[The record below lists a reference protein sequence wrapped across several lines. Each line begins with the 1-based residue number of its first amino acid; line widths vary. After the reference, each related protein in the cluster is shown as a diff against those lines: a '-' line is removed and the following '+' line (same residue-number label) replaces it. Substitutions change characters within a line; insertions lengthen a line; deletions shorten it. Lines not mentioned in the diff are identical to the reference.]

1 MLFDNK
7 LKADKKN
14 IHAIFMN
21 DSQLGIKYGLLQTEH
36 LLGMHTASFAS
47 FVRDRVTSMLL
58 THFRKTYV
66 PFLQDSGKIRVRMCW
81 IKRPINIFETFNFK
95 EIA

>member
-66 PFLQDSGKIRVRMCW
+66 PFFQAISRKKNFCLK
-81 IKRPINIFETFNFK
+81 KLIFKNYF
-95 EIA
+95 